1 MSKIRLYVD
10 CALNEGGVVTLDKD
24 QSRYLVSVMRVKTG
38 AQVALFNGC
47 DGEWQASV
55 SEANKKAVCL
65 TILSQSRVQ
74 EKEPDLWLAFAPI
87 KKGRLDF
94 MVQKATE
101 MGALHLIPM
110 MTQYTNVDRLKIERL
125 RANALE
131 AAEQCD
137 RLQVPSVSDLTKLE
151 QVLKQWPDDRM
162 IMFCDED
169 LSGRSAL
176 EALAAAD
183 DKENTKPWGILI
195 GPEGGFSPKEREVIK
210 AHKNCVVVSLGP
222 RILRADTAAIAA
234 LSLWQTALG
243 DW

>member
-10 CALNEGGVVTLDKD
+10 CALGADVHVILDKD
-24 QSRYLVSVMRVKTG
+24 QSHYLVSVMRIKVGT
-38 AQVALFNGC
+38 QVALFNGC

-65 TILSQSRVQ
+65 TILSQSRAQ

-101 MGALHLIPM
+101 LGVAHMIPV

-137 RLQVPSVSDLTKLE
+137 RLQVPTVSDLTKLE
-151 QVLKQWPDDRM
+151 ATLKEWPDDRM

-176 EALAAAD
+176 EALSQSD
-183 DKENTKPWGILI
+183 DKESPKPWGIII
-195 GPEGGFSPKEREVIK
+195 GPEGGFAPQEREMIK
-210 AHKNCVVVSLGP
+210 DHKNCVVVSLGP